1 MKKRKTPYITLVDC
15 GDAVQG
21 DLVGTV
27 SQGEYIIDIINKL
40 GYKYAVLGNHEF
52 DYGMKQVSKLIDKA
66 SFKYLA
72 GNIDYNGSKENAV
85 NKTRLYSIDKYGSKS
100 VAFIGVTIPFN
111 ITSSSPKS
119 FMDQE

>member
-1 MKKRKTPYITLVDC
+1 MRCNSFGGNMKKRKTAFCPAREFIV
-15 GDAVQG
+15 
-21 DLVGTV
+21 TV
-27 SQGEYIIDIINKL
+27 FFILASVFAECKKDNTIV
-40 GYKYAVLGNHEF
+40 VL
-52 DYGMKQVSKLIDKA
+52 YS
-66 SFKYLA
+66 
-72 GNIDYNGSKENAV
+72 IDYNGSKENAV